1 MKKLLLSTLFTFTSF
16 LLFAAAGGNGNG
28 MGTPGGG
35 GGMGNNGMGP
45 NSGVPIDGGIGF
57 LIAGGLLY
65 GAKKTYDL
73 RKDEN
78 QKH

>member
-28 MGTPGGG
+28 MGVPG

>member
-1 MKKLLLSTLFTFTSF
+1 
-16 LLFAAAGGNGNG
+16 
-28 MGTPGGG
+28 MGAPGGG
-35 GGMGNNGMGP
+35 NGMGNNGMGP